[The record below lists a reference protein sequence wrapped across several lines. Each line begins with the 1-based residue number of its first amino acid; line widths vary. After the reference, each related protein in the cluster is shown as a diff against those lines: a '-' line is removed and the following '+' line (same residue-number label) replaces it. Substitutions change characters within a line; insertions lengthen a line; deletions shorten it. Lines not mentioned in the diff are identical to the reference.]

1 MSRFMQIYTPTE
13 EGLITKGLSLTQGII
28 KSGTN
33 IALSDNADKRDKP
46 VKVAIIAEV
55 NYNNKDWDK
64 PIFCWNEEDLK
75 YVLVAY
81 GLCRQYS
88 QIKYNQ
94 QKKTVIMSSG
104 FWNSHADDKIIIFKV
119 DRVKCNRQKT
129 IITLQS
135 VVTRL
140 YTTKKVNLKTKKQ
153 TLTIRQIIKQ
163 SGLKAV
169 TLSGDE
175 LK

>member
-1 MSRFMQIYTPTE
+1 MKVYTPAE
-13 EGLITKGLSLTQGII
+13 EGLITKGLSITQDVI

-33 IALSDNADKRDKP
+33 MAMGDTADKRDKP

-55 NYNNKDWDK
+55 NYTNKDWDK
-64 PIFCWNEEDLK
+64 PVFCWNDEDLK
-75 YVLVAY
+75 YVLVPY

-94 QKKTVIMSSG
+94 QKKAVIMSSG
-104 FWNSHADDKIIIFKV
+104 FWNEHADDKILLFKV
-119 DRVKCNRQKT
+119 DRAKCNRQKT
-129 IITLQS
+129 IISLQT
-135 VVTRL
+135 VVARL
-140 YTTKKVNLKTKKQ
+140 YTTKKANLKTKKQ

-163 SGLKAV
+163 TGLKSM
-169 TLSGDE
+169 TINGDE